1 MHDRRSRTTE
11 RSPPG
16 DSDQDPRPAPVG
28 TAAVK
33 DTLCRAFKLSKM
45 SRSPRD
51 EEREQRIA
59 MEIVVDA
66 YGPEEQAM
74 GWYYSLED
82 RLRFPFTARCV
93 AERVISPLRV
103 GDEVEIVG
111 MAPESECGHEMFVLI
126 RWERGTLGVPLSQL
140 VGVAVDEGT
149 HQAIEDWRYWVA
161 QGYEL

>member
-1 MHDRRSRTTE
+1 M
-11 RSPPG
+11 
-16 DSDQDPRPAPVG
+16 PRP
-28 TAAVK
+28 
-33 DTLCRAFKLSKM
+33 S
-45 SRSPRD
+45 SD

-74 GWYYSLED
+74 GWYYSLEG

-111 MAPESECGHEMFVLI
+111 MAPESECGHEMFVLT
-126 RWERGTLGVPLSQL
+126 RWERGRLGVPLSQL
-140 VGVAVDEGT
+140 EGVAVDEGT
-149 HQAIEDWRYWVA
+149 RQAMEDWRYWVGR
-161 QGYEL
+161 GYEL